1 MRHGLNST
9 GILAGFA
16 LLLSVPGHA
25 ADAPAAMEA
34 APATAAAPAPIL
46 AFLTPADVDPAHLLP
61 PPPVEGSPIARAEL
75 AELHRIAAA
84 TTPDELAQAKW
95 DNDHEDG
102 MIFQSAIAP
111 AFDLANLPA
120 TAKLLAEVRTEESV
134 ASSTAKSYFK
144 RNRPWIVDGTLKT
157 CSRDEKPQTSYPSG
171 HSTMGFAMAVVLSK
185 AMPELSG
192 SLMVRARDY
201 AYSRMV
207 CGMHFRADI
216 VGGQTL
222 GTAVAAMLLK
232 DPKFQEDLEAAK
244 AELKAAH
251 LTGMAG

>member
-1 MRHGLNST
+1 MRHQRT
-9 GILAGFA
+9 GSFAAACVA
-16 LLLSVPGHA
+16 LLLAVPGHA
-25 ADAPAAMEA
+25 ADAPAPA
-34 APATAAAPAPIL
+34 ASPKPAL
-46 AFLTPADVDPAHLLP
+46 AFLTPADVDPARLLP
-61 PPPVEGSPIARAEL
+61 PPPVDGSTIAQAEL
-75 AELHRIAAA
+75 AELRRIGAG
-84 TTPDELAQAKW
+84 TTPDEFAEAQW

-111 AFDLANLPA
+111 GFDLANLPA

-134 ASSTAKSYFK
+134 ASSTAKAYFK
-144 RNRPWIVDGTLKT
+144 RNRPWIIDGSLKT

-185 AMPELSG
+185 ALPELSG

-201 AYSRMV
+201 AYHRMV
-207 CGMHFRADI
+207 CGMHYRADV

-251 LTGMAG
+251 LTGNAG